1 MMAWKW
7 RGVCCK
13 DGRHHPFSTA
23 EGCPFSGK
31 GSDRGTTLPCLVV
44 SHSLITASHH
54 FGVCIF
60 IRNLPSVKR
69 GEQQKGGGGDKAW
82 DCWRHHF

>member
-1 MMAWKW
+1 M
-7 RGVCCK
+7 
-13 DGRHHPFSTA
+13 S
-23 EGCPFSGK
+23 GCVSLTKP
-31 GSDRGTTLPCLVV
+31 LP
-44 SHSLITASHH
+44 AH

-82 DCWRHHF
+82 DLLETPILRGSAGWNTFKSKESPKFWAGLEKDGDR